1 MPSFLVG
8 PEFWGGFPY
17 WYDSG
22 LIFRVTLLHFDHQ
35 QVAVAWTNFE
45 PHRSLRST
53 ALLKSILLK
62 YLYEFIIF
70 FIFISIVYFFQ
81 NMHHAYKSCSS
92 HMEQE
97 SEKVYIVK
105 YIIFKYFHIV
115 SKYQLFS
122 LRDCVTIF

>member
-1 MPSFLVG
+1 MAKSPFCCELSRQTLSEECTTKHKCIF
-8 PEFWGGFPY
+8 EITMT
-17 WYDSG
+17 G
-22 LIFRVTLLHFDHQ
+22 L
-35 QVAVAWTNFE
+35 
-45 PHRSLRST
+45 
-53 ALLKSILLK
+53 
-62 YLYEFIIF
+62 
-70 FIFISIVYFFQ
+70 VYFFQ